1 MPTTRS
7 FVLFLLGAGAS
18 SAFTFHAVPKTKYQG
33 KALVQNEQPMF
44 LPFGR
49 RDEEARATSPSAL
62 ALSAGDADASATPTA
77 PSITCSMRQ
86 HHMAIKTS
94 NIEMSMAFYSLLD
107 FYPIAKLRSGPAR
120 AAWLEHMPKGG
131 ASSKG
136 DLLEGGTPINSAA
149 RIELI
154 EIPEE
159 MLYEGIDE
167 EERKQMP
174 RKRALDRMANSAVL
188 GWDHMCLDV
197 TESIRA
203 ISADGDENETL
214 HDNLQGWI
222 DALSSKSK
230 FKFGKDLRV
239 ALEPRVKLFGREQ
252 YELAFIYDADGGLIE
267 LVNKMDVSKSPVD
280 SSWDD
285 EDDSR
290 IIWRNT

>member
-1 MPTTRS
+1 MPTTHS
-7 FVLFLLGAGAS
+7 FILFLLGASAS
-18 SAFTFHAVPKTKYQG
+18 SAFSFHAVPKKSYQG
-33 KALVQNEQPMF
+33 KALGQDEQPIF
-44 LPFGR
+44 LFGR
-49 RDEEARATSPSAL
+49 RDDEAIATSPSTL
-62 ALSAGDADASATPTA
+62 AMSASDADSGA
-77 PSITCSMRQ
+77 PPITRSMRQ

-107 FYPIAKLRSGPAR
+107 FYPIAKFRSGPAR
-120 AAWLEHMPKGG
+120 AAWLEHMPKGE

-136 DLLEGGTPINSAA
+136 SLDSGTGVNSAA

-159 MLYEGIDE
+159 ILYEGIDE

-188 GWDHMCLDV
+188 GWDHVCLDV
-197 TESIRA
+197 TESVRA
-203 ISADGDENETL
+203 MSVDGDNNEKL
-214 HDNLQGWI
+214 RSNLQDWI
-222 DALSSKSK
+222 DALNSKSQST
-230 FKFGKDLRV
+230 FGKDLRV

-267 LVNKMDVSKSPVD
+267 LVNKLDGSESPVE
-280 SSWDD
+280 SSWNN

-290 IIWRNT
+290 IIWRNA